1 MRASVLG
8 MGSSL
13 LAYKEIDHKND
24 IIVGVNDVGKHH
36 KLDYLILVDPPT
48 RFNKERL
55 SVIINTDAS
64 IITIFPE
71 WERHFKFIY
80 LVKPAQVR
88 SDLSLLDSDYYVYS
102 ISSPFVAAVHAYKL
116 GASEIVMYGVD
127 FTTHKAL
134 SKPDKLKKIQRD
146 FYNLMLEL
154 KKRNV
159 GLYIG
164 SPESALNGFIPVY

>member
-13 LAYKEIDHKND
+13 LTYKEIDHKSD
-24 IIVGVNDVGKHH
+24 IIVGVNDVGKYH

-55 SVIINTDAS
+55 HTIINTDTS
-64 IITIFPE
+64 IITIFSE
-71 WERHFKFIY
+71 WKRYFDFIY
-80 LVKPAQVR
+80 LVKPAQIR

-102 ISSPFVAAVHAYKL
+102 ISSPFVAVVHAYKL

-134 SKPDKLKKIQRD
+134 SKPNKLKRIQRD
-146 FYNLMLEL
+146 FYNLRMELE
-154 KKRNV
+154 KRNV
-159 GLYIG
+159 RLYIG
-164 SPESALNGFIPVY
+164 SPESALNSFIPVY